1 MSLLDAIL
9 KGPVWHCTKIDT
21 KGYVTKEP
29 VYLFWRN
36 ALEVTW
42 EIFGDPVFAQHMEYD
57 PYQIF
62 EGTEREYGEWMSGD
76 EAHRI
81 QVSQCHFLLD
91 RNYKYTQDRLPA
103 GATIVPIVLASDKAP
118 VTRMTGDIEMH
129 PLFLTSANINSKV
142 RMKATSHAWACV
154 AYTPTP
160 EFLTHPDFHSV
171 LEARVWHRCVDI
183 VCTGLKVAAH
193 VGTFMSNPTNLTRYC
208 FTLLVAYTADLPE
221 QLMIACVTKSIS
233 PVTIAEKN
241 QFGDG
246 ILYAPRDGELTLQ
259 KLHELCQQ
267 IDPWRLQEFLAEA
280 KKHNLSGVQLPFWR
294 NWRFSNP
301 SIFLIGEL
309 LHYGHKLFFNHPFKW
324 CKVLL
329 GHDEIDVHYRIQH
342 KRVGVRHFNGVS
354 YVSQMT
360 GREHRDLQRTIVP
373 TIAGLADPDFVCAI
387 RAIVDFL
394 YRVQVAT
401 FTPSSI
407 RAMEESLQEFH
418 SFKGAILRAGVRR
431 GKSKEIFHFEILKLE
446 LLQSFG
452 RSIHNSGSLI
462 PYTAD
467 VSECLLITHCKDP
480 FTRTNRQRSGFTR
493 QIVLL
498 LDCEESIRRFDLF
511 SFLQERDASL
521 TNTSLASNEP
531 HYVDPM
537 MDWVQRIAPE
547 EANWFHGPRT
557 YRNHFL
563 KGIVTEDSTTAFHV
577 TVKPDFADKPPNYVA
592 MTYNLPNFPALLR
605 NYIDAI
611 PGDHS
616 RLHGCLLK
624 GWTKF

>member
-1 MSLLDAIL
+1 
-9 KGPVWHCTKIDT
+9 
-21 KGYVTKEP
+21 
-29 VYLFWRN
+29 
-36 ALEVTW
+36 
-42 EIFGDPVFAQHMEYD
+42 
-57 PYQIF
+57 
-62 EGTEREYGEWMSGD
+62 
-76 EAHRI
+76 
-81 QVSQCHFLLD
+81 
-91 RNYKYTQDRLPA
+91 
-103 GATIVPIVLASDKAP
+103 
-118 VTRMTGDIEMH
+118 
-129 PLFLTSANINSKV
+129 
-142 RMKATSHAWACV
+142 MKATSHAWACV
-154 AYTPTP
+154 AYTPTL

-183 VCTGLKVAAH
+183 VCTGLKLAAR
-193 VGTFMSNPTNLTRYC
+193 VGTFMSDPTNLTRYC
-208 FTLLVAYTADLPE
+208 FTPLVAYTADLPE
-221 QLMIACVTKSIS
+221 QLMIACVTKSVS

-309 LHYGHKLFFNHPFKW
+309 LHYGHKLFFDHPFKW

-329 GHDEIDVHYRIQH
+329 GHNEIDVRYRIQH
-342 KRVGVRHFNGVS
+342 KRVSVRHFNRVS
-354 YVSQMT
+354 HVSQMT

-373 TIAGLADPDFVCAI
+373 TIAGLADPDFVRAI

-394 YRVQVAT
+394 YRAQAAT

-418 SFKGAILRAGVRR
+418 SFKGAILRAGARR

-467 VSECLLITHCKDP
+467 VSERLLITHCKDL

-498 LDCEESIRRFDLF
+498 LDREESIR
-511 SFLQERDASL
+511 
-521 TNTSLASNEP
+521 
-531 HYVDPM
+531 
-537 MDWVQRIAPE
+537 
-547 EANWFHGPRT
+547 
-557 YRNHFL
+557 
-563 KGIVTEDSTTAFHV
+563 
-577 TVKPDFADKPPNYVA
+577 
-592 MTYNLPNFPALLR
+592 
-605 NYIDAI
+605 
-611 PGDHS
+611 
-616 RLHGCLLK
+616 
-624 GWTKF
+624 